1 MRNFRKYGSKAMS
14 FMLCMILP
22 YTSFANEED
31 STMRLSA
38 KEAIDYALA
47 HQKDVS
53 NASLDAKISDA
64 QVKEIIG
71 MGLPQF
77 NGSIDMKDFF
87 ELPTSLI
94 PGEFFGGAPGSFVP
108 VRFGTQWQS
117 TVGVTATQLL
127 FDPSYLIGVQ
137 ATKTI
142 RELAKKNLKRTRIET
157 ASAVYKA
164 YYSLLL
170 VRERK
175 KVVDA
180 NISRLF
186 KLKKDTK
193 ALYSNGFVEKID
205 LDRVNLAYNNI
216 VSEKDRIENME
227 AATENLLKFQMGMQ
241 IGNQI
246 ELSDSLD
253 ISKVKALTTG
263 TSTVDVTKRIEY
275 DILKTQYRLQEYNVK
290 RYRVG
295 YYPSLVGFANLS
307 TTAQRDAFNLLDP
320 SRRWYPTGI
329 LGATL
334 NIPIFD
340 GFQKSAKIKQNEFR
354 LEKIKNEITNF
365 ENAVTMQA
373 ENSRL
378 TLEDALRTLDLQEQ
392 NLTLAKEVV
401 RTAKVKYDQ
410 GVGSNLEVLD
420 SETQLREA
428 QSNYFNSVYSA
439 IIAKIDYE
447 LAVGNIEY

>member
-117 TVGVTATQLL
+117 TIGVTATQLL

-205 LDRVNLAYNNI
+205 LDRINLAYNNMI
-216 VSEKDRIENME
+216 SEMERVENFEKM
-227 AATENLLKFQMGMQ
+227 TENLLKFQMGMSV
-241 IGNQI
+241 NQKI
-246 ELSDSLD
+246 ELTDSLD
-253 ISKVKALTTG
+253 VTKVKNLTTNDQRA
-263 TSTVDVTKRIEY
+263 DVTKRIE
-275 DILKTQYRLQEYNVK
+275 
-290 RYRVG
+290 
-295 YYPSLVGFANLS
+295 
-307 TTAQRDAFNLLDP
+307 
-320 SRRWYPTGI
+320 
-329 LGATL
+329 
-334 NIPIFD
+334 
-340 GFQKSAKIKQNEFR
+340 
-354 LEKIKNEITNF
+354 
-365 ENAVTMQA
+365 
-373 ENSRL
+373 
-378 TLEDALRTLDLQEQ
+378 
-392 NLTLAKEVV
+392 
-401 RTAKVKYDQ
+401 
-410 GVGSNLEVLD
+410 
-420 SETQLREA
+420 
-428 QSNYFNSVYSA
+428 
-439 IIAKIDYE
+439 
-447 LAVGNIEY
+447 